1 MYNTVSNKN
10 VGSENASIV
19 HKDTP
24 VVDGDGQVCTV
35 HSLERSS
42 VLQTRAVARDTA
54 DNSMVRKDTS
64 DLLSGEVSK
73 SGTDGLEGRVV
84 RREDGD
90 VRCVVDSA
98 REVGRVERTTERS
111 QSSSAESVGSTCGQ
125 SKDMINN
132 VNHTASEVDVLK
144 FVNESPRVLNVQ
156 STYSLRDSRIV
167 LKSAEEGNVA
177 VAQLRPDP
185 LTSSYLFTNVRILM
199 RAIYPC
205 SNNTDIREARVGQ

>member
-42 VLQTRAVARDTA
+42 VLQTRAVARDTTH
-54 DNSMVRKDTS
+54 NSMVRKDIS
-64 DLLSGEVSK
+64 DLLGGEVSK
-73 SGTDGLEGRVV
+73 SGTDGLKSRVV

-111 QSSSAESVGSTCGQ
+111 QSSSAESVDSICGQ

-132 VNHTASEVDVLK
+132 VNHTASEIDVLK
-144 FVNESPRVLNVQ
+144 FVNESSIVLNVQ
-156 STYSLRDSRIV
+156 STYSLRDSRVV
-167 LKSAEEGNVA
+167 LKSAKEGNVA
-177 VAQLRPDP
+177 VAQLCPDP
-185 LTSSYLFTNVRILM
+185 LASSYLFTNVRILCESHLSM
-199 RAIYPC
+199 
-205 SNNTDIREARVGQ
+205 

>member
-54 DNSMVRKDTS
+54 DNSMVRKDIG

-73 SGTDGLEGRVV
+73 SGTDGLESRIV

-98 REVGRVERTTERS
+98 QEVGRVERTTERS
-111 QSSSAESVGSTCGQ
+111 QSSSAKSVGGTCGQ

-144 FVNESPRVLNVQ
+144 FVNESSRVFNVQ

-177 VAQLRPDP
+177 IAQLRPDP
-185 LTSSYLFTNVRILM
+185 LASSYLCTNVRILFESHLFM
-199 RAIYPC
+199 
-205 SNNTDIREARVGQ
+205 

>member
-42 VLQTRAVARDTA
+42 VLQTRAVARDTT
-54 DNSMVRKDTS
+54 DNSMVRKDIS

-73 SGTDGLEGRVV
+73 SGTDGLESRVV
-84 RREDGD
+84 RREDSD
-90 VRCVVDSA
+90 VRCVVDGA

-111 QSSSAESVGSTCGQ
+111 QSSSAESVGSTYGQ

-144 FVNESPRVLNVQ
+144 FVNESSRVLNVR
-156 STYSLRDSRIV
+156 STYSLRDSRVV

-185 LTSSYLFTNVRILM
+185 LASSYLFTNVRILFESHLSM
-199 RAIYPC
+199 
-205 SNNTDIREARVGQ
+205 